1 MIYTAPHYYRQFHC
15 LAGDCPDTCCAG
27 WQIQIDKR
35 SLEKYRRFP
44 GPLGNRLHN
53 SIDWK
58 EGVFRQYEGR
68 CAFLNEDNLCDLY
81 AEAGPG
87 MLCATCRK
95 YPRHIEEFEDCR
107 EVTLSLSCI
116 EAARIILGCEEP
128 VRFLE
133 KEDEREETY
142 EEFDFLLYTK
152 LLDGRRRMLSI
163 LQDRS
168 LDIELRMA
176 MCLAYA
182 FDLQRRADRGRL
194 FMADQLTER
203 YGKSGAPKRFA
214 ARLEQFCSENKQA
227 GRTLFQGMR
236 DVMAVLPRME
246 ALKADWPG
254 YVAEAVKGLY
264 GSGAEAYDAI
274 CRSFS
279 LYWGKDEQTKQERAR
294 YGEQLMVYFIS
305 TYFCGAV
312 YDGRIYAKTALAVV
326 STLVIQELCMAF
338 WKESGRLRFQDV
350 VEIAHRY
357 SREAEHSDDNL
368 NLLEHAFSEEE
379 AFSLG
384 CLLTVLEGQRKL
396 LS

>member
-1 MIYTAPHYYRQFHC
+1 MIYTAPHYYHQFHC

-35 SLEKYRRFP
+35 SLEKYRRYP

-58 EGVFRQYEGR
+58 EGVFCQYERR
-68 CAFLNEDNLCDLY
+68 CAFLNEENLCDLY
-81 AEAGPG
+81 AEAGPK
-87 MLCATCRK
+87 MLCATCRN

-107 EVTLSLSCI
+107 EITLSLSCI
-116 EAARIILGCEEP
+116 EAARIILGCQEP

-152 LLDGRRRMLSI
+152 LLDGRKMMLSV

-168 LDIELRMA
+168 LPIELRMA

-182 FDLQRRADRGRL
+182 FDLQRRADKDRL
-194 FMADQLTER
+194 FLADQLTER
-203 YGKSGAPKRFA
+203 YGRDGASKRFA
-214 ARLEQFCSENKQA
+214 ARLERFCMEKQQA
-227 GRTLFQGMR
+227 GGTLFEGMR
-236 DVMAVLPRME
+236 DVMGVLARLE
-246 ALKADWPG
+246 TLKADWPD
-254 YVAEAVKGLY
+254 YVEKAMNGLY
-264 GSGAEAYDAI
+264 GAGAGAYDSI
-274 CRSFS
+274 CLAFS
-279 LYWGKDEQTKQERAR
+279 HHWSRDERARQERAR

-312 YDGRIYAKTALAVV
+312 YDGRIYAKAALAVV
-326 STLVIQELCMAF
+326 STLIIQELCMA
-338 WKESGRLRFQDV
+338 SFQQTGQLSFEDV

-368 NLLEHAFSEEE
+368 NLLEHAFSGEE
-379 AFSLG
+379 AFSLEG
-384 CLLTVLEGQRKL
+384 LLPILAGQMRL
-396 LS
+396 